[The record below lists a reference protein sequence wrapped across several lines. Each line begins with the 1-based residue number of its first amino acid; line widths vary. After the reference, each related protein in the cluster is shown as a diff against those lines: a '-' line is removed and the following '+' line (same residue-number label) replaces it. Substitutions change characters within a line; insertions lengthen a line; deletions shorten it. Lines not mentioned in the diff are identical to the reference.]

1 MKPSV
6 IVSAALSLSALLPAV
21 ALAGDGDAPAP
32 AAAAATGGPAAAAR
46 EAYNA
51 GRYAEAATGFLA
63 AVQATPRD
71 ADLYRAL
78 ARARVWN
85 KDAAGAVVAYR
96 FYLQLA
102 TQLPEAEREK
112 ITAEL
117 DNALKQLASPPPEGP
132 PAAAAKLMAE
142 ARKRAEA
149 DDVPGALDKAAEALA
164 KGYFAPDLADT
175 QAALVAPLSGVW
187 AAQLEAFAA
196 VEKTVDT
203 AALER
208 VRAGYVRLA
217 KLRPLNG
224 AEAAAAGGAAGLL
237 ALQAGKDAEAVDAL
251 VPHAPS
257 DPRLRTALAIA
268 LLRLGRPEEAAS
280 SLASLNSEDRQVL
293 FLLGLCRSAAGQDPT
308 DALRRA
314 LEL

>member
-1 MKPSV
+1 MKSGV
-6 IVSAALSLSALLPAV
+6 LVVAALALSALVPSA
-21 ALAGDGDAPAP
+21 AAAGPDDAP
-32 AAAAATGGPAAAAR
+32 AAAAVPVGPASAAR

-63 AVQATPRD
+63 AVQAAPRE

-85 KDAAGAVVAYR
+85 KDHAGAVVAYR
-96 FYLQLA
+96 YYLQLA
-102 TQLPEAEREK
+102 AGLPEAEREK
-112 ITAEL
+112 IAAEL
-117 DNALKQLASPPPEGP
+117 ENALKQLATPPPEGP

-142 ARKRAEA
+142 ARKRADA
-149 DDVPGALDKAAEALA
+149 GDVPGALDKTAEALA
-164 KGYFAPDLADT
+164 KGYFAPDLAET
-175 QAALVAPLSGVW
+175 QAALVAPLAGLW

-196 VEKTVDT
+196 VDKTLDPVV
-203 AALER
+203 LEQ
-208 VRAGYVRLA
+208 VRAGYTRLG

-224 AEAAAAGGAAGLL
+224 AEAAAAGGSAGLL
-237 ALQAGKDAEAVDAL
+237 ALQAGKNAEAVEAL

-268 LLRLGRPEEAAS
+268 LLRLGRAEEAAS
-280 SLASLNSEDRQVL
+280 SLASLNSDDRQVL

-308 DALRRA
+308 EALRRA
-314 LEL
+314 LDL

>member
-6 IVSAALSLSALLPAV
+6 FAAALALSALLPAF
-21 ALAGDGDAPAP
+21 AAAGDGD
-32 AAAAATGGPAAAAR
+32 TPAAAAR

-63 AVQATPRD
+63 AVQAAPRE

-85 KDAAGAVVAYR
+85 KDHAGAVVAYR

-102 TQLPEAEREK
+102 TQLAEPEREK

-117 DNALKQLASPPPEGP
+117 DNALKQLASPPPDGP
-132 PAAAAKLMAE
+132 PTAAAKLMAE
-142 ARKRAEA
+142 ARKRAEV

-175 QAALVAPLSGVW
+175 QAALVAPLATVW

-196 VEKTVDT
+196 VEKTVDA

-208 VRAGYVRLA
+208 VRAGYARLA
-217 KLRPLNG
+217 GLRPLNG
-224 AEAAAAGGAAGLL
+224 AEAAAAGGSAGLL
-237 ALQAGKDAEAVDAL
+237 ALQAGKDAEAVEAL

-268 LLRLGRPEEAAS
+268 LLRLGRAEEAAS
-280 SLASLNSEDRQVL
+280 SLASLNSDDRQVL

-308 DALRRA
+308 EALRRA
-314 LEL
+314 LDL